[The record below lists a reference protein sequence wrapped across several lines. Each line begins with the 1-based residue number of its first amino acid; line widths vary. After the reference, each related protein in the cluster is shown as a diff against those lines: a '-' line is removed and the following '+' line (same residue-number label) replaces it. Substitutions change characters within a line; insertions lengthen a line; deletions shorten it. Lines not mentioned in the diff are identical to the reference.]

1 MIANQNA
8 YEILGLGVITI
19 EDLDSCG
26 LSVTADAIISKVYL
40 EVLEKHQEDKLSG
53 EDSVGKAEEISSAY
67 SQIGNYPDRLI
78 YNDFMKSNGFS
89 FGTSSNNIKEASALK
104 QFRQVSFDIN
114 SNKFSTCQ
122 ETRQLADYWGSITT
136 STTNS
141 NSYSPHSYYDDSE
154 SCSSPSEEGDQA
166 CQDCDPNCA
175 EPIGC
180 GWFVNQ
186 QDKVLKNCGD
196 NRIGGFITKIDINSI
211 FKNRKKVEKTSKERL
226 QILVEELQEEKL
238 KIVQIDGTKQSQD
251 IRKVLW
257 KNRKSLILH
266 EIKCLLQ
273 DCNDDSEGL
282 QKLCR
287 LIECAAAL

>member
-19 EDLDSCG
+19 ADLDSCG
-26 LSVTADAIISKVYL
+26 LSITADAIIKKVFF
-40 EVLEKHQEDKLSG
+40 EILEKHHEAKLPG
-53 EDSVGKAEEISSAY
+53 EDAVSKAEEITSAY
-67 SQIGNYPDRLI
+67 SQISNYADRLV

-104 QFRQVSFDIN
+104 QFRQVSFDVN
-114 SNKFSTCQ
+114 LNKFSTCQ

-166 CQDCDPNCA
+166 CQDCEPNCA

-186 QDKVLKNCGD
+186 QDKILKNCGE
-196 NRIGGFITKIDINSI
+196 NKIGGFITKIDINSI
-211 FKNRKKVEKTSKERL
+211 FKNRKKVEKPSREML
-226 QILVEELQEEKL
+226 QILVEELQEEKV
-238 KIVQIDGTKQSQD
+238 KIVQIDATKKSLD
-251 IRKVLW
+251 LRKALW
-257 KNRKSLILH
+257 KNRKSSILH
-266 EIKCLLQ
+266 EIKCLVH

-287 LIECAAAL
+287 LTECAAAL

>member
-8 YEILGLGVITI
+8 YEVLGLGVITI

-26 LSVTADAIISKVYL
+26 LSVTADAIINKVYL
-40 EVLEKHQEDKLSG
+40 EVLEKDHANKLTG
-53 EDSVGKAEEISSAY
+53 EDAVGKAEVITSAY
-67 SQIGNYPDRLI
+67 SQISIYADRLV

-104 QFRQVSFDIN
+104 QFRQVSFNIN
-114 SNKFSTCQ
+114 SSKFSTCQ

-154 SCSSPSEEGDQA
+154 SCSSPSEEEDQA
-166 CQDCDPNCA
+166 CQDCDPICV
-175 EPIGC
+175 EPMGC

-186 QDKVLKNCGD
+186 HDKILKNCGV
-196 NRIGGFITKIDINSI
+196 NRIGGFITKIDINSM
-211 FKNRKKVEKTSKERL
+211 FKSRKKVEKSSKERL
-226 QILVEELQEEKL
+226 QILVEELQGEKL
-238 KIVQIDGTKQSQD
+238 KIVQIDGTRDSQD
-251 IRKVLW
+251 LRKRFW
-257 KNRKSLILH
+257 KNRKSTILH
-266 EIKCLLQ
+266 EIKCLVQ

-282 QKLCR
+282 QKLSR
-287 LIECAAAL
+287 LIECAAAI

>member
-26 LSVTADAIISKVYL
+26 LSVTADAIIKKVFF
-40 EVLEKHQEDKLSG
+40 EVLEKHNGDKLNG
-53 EDSVGKAEEISSAY
+53 EVSAGKTEEITSAY
-67 SQIGNYPDRLI
+67 SQIGNHAERLV

-104 QFRQVSFDIN
+104 QFRQVSFNID

-136 STTNS
+136 PTTST
-141 NSYSPHSYYDDSE
+141 NSYSPHSYFDDSE
-154 SCSSPSEEGDQA
+154 SCSSPSEEGDQI
-166 CQDCDPNCA
+166 CQDCDPICA

-180 GWFVNQ
+180 GWFTNQ
-186 QDKVLKNCGD
+186 HDRILKSCGE
-196 NRIGGFITKIDINSI
+196 NRIGGFITKIDLNSM
-211 FKNRKKVEKTSKERL
+211 FKNRKKIEKSSKEKL
-226 QILVEELQEEKL
+226 QILVEEFQEEKK
-238 KIVQIDGTKQSQD
+238 KIIRVDVTKQSQD
-251 IRKVLW
+251 LRKALW

-266 EIKCLLQ
+266 EIKCLVQ

-282 QKLCR
+282 QKLSR